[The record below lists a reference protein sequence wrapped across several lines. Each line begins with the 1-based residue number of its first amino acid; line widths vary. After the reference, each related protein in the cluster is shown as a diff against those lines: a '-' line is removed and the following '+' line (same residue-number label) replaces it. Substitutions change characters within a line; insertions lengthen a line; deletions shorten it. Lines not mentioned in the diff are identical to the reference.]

1 MSWKTSEMEH
11 HDVLTDKNWLLY
23 AARYY
28 DNPSCYDIQEFK
40 EDIKRIKYIKKA
52 LTRYETTG
60 ELKER
65 LVLNHI
71 IILNN
76 VFGPTVLSRI
86 LFLKME
92 KQLQYVKPFL
102 VMLEILPERV
112 LNIGKNA
119 KTYVTDDIPMDPKII
134 DALRKI

>member
-1 MSWKTSEMEH
+1 MEH